1 MKHSTKYAL
10 GTFFGLLFAFSTVP
24 GHAQNQP
31 KIKATIPFNFVV
43 GSKELKAGEYVVQQ
57 FGSPGSQSLQFR
69 GQDGDVEQTAL
80 TVPIETNKIGNRERL
95 VFHRY
100 GDQYFLSQVWFAGDE
115 DGHEFIAGAQEKKA
129 ATNRST
135 GDQVVAGQ

>member
-1 MKHSTKYAL
+1 MKHSIRYAL
-10 GTFFGLLFAFSTVP
+10 GTFFALFFAFSALP
-24 GHAQNQP
+24 GQAQDQP
-31 KIKATIPFNFVV
+31 KIRATIPFNFVV

-69 GQDGDVEQTAL
+69 REDGDVEQTGF
-80 TVPIETNKIGNRERL
+80 TVPIETNKIGNHERL
-95 VFHRY
+95 VFHHY
-100 GDQYFLSQVWFAGDE
+100 GDQYFLSQVWLAGNE
-115 DGHEFIAGAQEKKA
+115 GHEFIAGAQEKKA